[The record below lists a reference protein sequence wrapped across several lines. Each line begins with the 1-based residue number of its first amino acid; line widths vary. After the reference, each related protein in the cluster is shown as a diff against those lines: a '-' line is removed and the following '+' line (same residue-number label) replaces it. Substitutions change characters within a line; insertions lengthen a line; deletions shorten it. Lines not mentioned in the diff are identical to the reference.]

1 MKTSEK
7 IYNQKNFTPVKG
19 MFGAPSGY
27 SGEEVEAFLE
37 DIVTDVEDLEKE
49 NENLRL
55 QVKNLLEERQI
66 ENKVYSE
73 EEQEE
78 LTEMKEKLK
87 RKLEQLETIERAN
100 KKLFYKAEEV
110 YHDTIKEAET
120 NALEIVDAAKEQANS
135 LLKRVEERCVE
146 KENEIKRLES
156 QEKELRGK
164 LADVVKLVQTAVSK

>member
-7 IYNQKNFTPVKG
+7 IYNKKDFTPVKG

-27 SGEEVEAFLE
+27 SSEEVEDFLE
-37 DIVTDVEDLEKE
+37 EVVTEVVDLEKE
-49 NENLRL
+49 NENLQL

-110 YHDTIKEAET
+110 YHDTVKEAEL
-120 NALEIVDAAKEQANS
+120 NAEEIVKNAQDEANG
-135 LLKRVEERCVE
+135 LLKRVEQRCSE
-146 KENEIKRLES
+146 KESEIKRLEV

-164 LADVVKLVQTAVSK
+164 LADVVKMVQTAVSK